1 MPWYFIGLCLQ
12 TYASLSTWSV
22 NGVNSASSITVE
34 LVATVFK
41 VPVRGQQCW
50 ISQQI
55 GQNARIRCRQARL
68 TAVYA
73 ARAVYAVTA
82 V

>member
-1 MPWYFIGLCLQ
+1 MSANLCKFKHVVGQ
-12 TYASLSTWSV
+12 R
-22 NGVNSASSITVE
+22 VNSASSITVE